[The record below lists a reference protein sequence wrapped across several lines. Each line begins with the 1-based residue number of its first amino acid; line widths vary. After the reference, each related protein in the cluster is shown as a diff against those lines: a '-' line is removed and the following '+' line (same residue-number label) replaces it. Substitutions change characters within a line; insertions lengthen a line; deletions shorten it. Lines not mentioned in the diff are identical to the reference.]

1 MSRWLPTGAS
11 MGCRRG
17 RSSSGSSSSMTP
29 TGGGWTPTVIRH
41 NRLEY
46 ALQLGTVRFLGTFL
60 GDPLDVPWAVVEY
73 LADQLGVPDASVVK
87 DYAERIKRPMS
98 TVGRSRRPTRIASW
112 RPSR

>member
-1 MSRWLPTGAS
+1 
-11 MGCRRG
+11 
-17 RSSSGSSSSMTP
+17 MTP

-41 NRLEY
+41 NRLGY

-87 DYAERIKRPMS
+87 DYAEWINTLYECRWEI
-98 TVGRSRRPTRIASW
+98 TQANGIAS
-112 RPSR
+112 